1 MAGIMFGTQK
11 GAVGFLPSKE
21 ATEVK
26 DIYIDLPAD
35 FDGASSIYYFAVSGS
50 RILFSSNIT
59 DIGVWEYNVETRTST
74 QIYNAGENW
83 QNFQMVGEN
92 CLISSNVATGILF
105 FNSYD
110 NQISLIYESGSGWNE
125 FLQVGDNYLIA
136 GRNATGVLF
145 YNHLFNTIEVKYALG
160 NWSILTKV
168 RDNVLIGSNSSIG
181 ILVYDV
187 RRKESFE
194 SIKDYWYEQ
203 LKVSGEENM
212 VFGVA
217 GNKCDLFQEEQVSE
231 EEGKKFAKSI
241 GAVFHLTSCKESIG
255 IDELF
260 EECGK
265 KYLEDNQMI
274 NENNK
279 VDDDRKIVLDKK
291 NINKGTDSK

>member
-1 MAGIMFGTQK
+1 M
-11 GAVGFLPSKE
+11 
-21 ATEVK
+21 
-26 DIYIDLPAD
+26 
-35 FDGASSIYYFAVSGS
+35 SGN
-50 RILFSSNIT
+50 NIT
-59 DIGVWEYNVETRTST
+59 CKVV
-74 QIYNAGENW
+74 
-83 QNFQMVGEN
+83 
-92 CLISSNVATGILF
+92 L
-105 FNSYD
+105 
-110 NQISLIYESGSGWNE
+110 
-125 FLQVGDNYLIA
+125 VGDSGVGKTCIIQRYVNNNYSENTESTSASTYTYKVVDYKQFNKSISFDIWDTA
-136 GRNATGVLF
+136 GQELYRALAKNFYLNA
-145 YNHLFNTIEVKYALG
+145 
-160 NWSILTKV
+160 
-168 RDNVLIGSNSSIG
+168 SIG

-187 RRKESFE
+187 RRKESFN

-274 NENNK
+274 NDTNK
-279 VDDDRKIVLDKK
+279 GKESGNIVLDK
-291 NINKGTDSK
+291 NNNKEAGPNRRRRRC

>member
-1 MAGIMFGTQK
+1 M
-11 GAVGFLPSKE
+11 E
-21 ATEVK
+21 ANN
-26 DIYIDLPAD
+26 
-35 FDGASSIYYFAVSGS
+35 
-50 RILFSSNIT
+50 NIT
-59 DIGVWEYNVETRTST
+59 CKVV
-74 QIYNAGENW
+74 
-83 QNFQMVGEN
+83 
-92 CLISSNVATGILF
+92 L
-105 FNSYD
+105 
-110 NQISLIYESGSGWNE
+110 
-125 FLQVGDNYLIA
+125 VGDSGVGKTCIIQRYVNNNYNENTESTSASTYTYKVVDYKQFNKSISFDIWDTA
-136 GRNATGVLF
+136 GQELYRALAKNFYLNA
-145 YNHLFNTIEVKYALG
+145 
-160 NWSILTKV
+160 
-168 RDNVLIGSNSSIG
+168 SIG

-231 EEGKKFAKSI
+231 KEEKKFAKSI

-274 NENNK
+274 NDNNK
-279 VDDDRKIVLDKK
+279 GKEGGNIVLDK
-291 NINKGTDSK
+291 NNNNKEAGSRKRRCC